1 MKTKFLAAF
10 LGLAVLA
17 VLAVGCVSTVGGR
30 KTAGV
35 PFVKDTIKSKYERP
49 ADDVFQS
56 AKDVIQFNGVLVSD
70 GTLYG
75 RTNTVNNLAKVL
87 EGRVNQ
93 RTVWVRVEQVNPKLT
108 EVAVQTRTQGGGT
121 DIELA
126 AEIDKQIA
134 LKLVR

>member
-10 LGLAVLA
+10 AGLALVVA
-17 VLAVGCVSTVGGR
+17 GCVSTVGGR

-35 PFVKDTIKSKYERP
+35 PFTKDTINSKYERP
-49 ADDVFQS
+49 AEDVFQA
-56 AKDVIQFNGVLVSD
+56 AKDVVQYNGVLVSD

-75 RTNTVNNLAKVL
+75 RTNTVSNMAKVI
-87 EGRVNQ
+87 EGKVNQ
-93 RTVWVRVEQVNPKLT
+93 RTVWIRVEQVNPKIT
-108 EVAVQTRTQGGGT
+108 EVAVQTRTKGGGS
-121 DIELA
+121 DIELS